1 MYLIVPCTKIT
12 DVQSMMPDLFVL
24 FFCPLVPSKFLKE
37 SNFLLLIRLLVS
49 SAFFE
54 RSIKTEITHFFS
66 L

>member
-49 SAFFE
+49 SAFF
-54 RSIKTEITHFFS
+54 
-66 L
+66 